1 MKKPRCS
8 KPFSEFNIRLLS
20 YLNILIIFFA
30 GRINL
35 VDLQQILN
43 VDFRHIEDKVT
54 EMVKQDKSLMLVLG
68 QLVDK

>member
-1 MKKPRCS
+1 MNYHSHQNEVVFC
-8 KPFSEFNIRLLS
+8 
-20 YLNILIIFFA
+20 FA

-54 EMVKQDKSLMLVLG
+54 DMVKQDRNLMLVLG
-68 QLVDK
+68 QLIDK

>member
-1 MKKPRCS
+1 MWEPIFRVLKYTIVIM
-8 KPFSEFNIRLLS
+8 FEYII
-20 YLNILIIFFA
+20 ILYT

>member
-1 MKKPRCS
+1 MKKIKCGKS
-8 KPFSEFNIRLLS
+8 FSEFIIQLS
-20 YLNILIIFFA
+20 SCLNILIIFYI

>member
-1 MKKPRCS
+1 MKKIKCG
-8 KPFSEFNIRLLS
+8 KPFSEFIIQLS
-20 YLNILIIFFA
+20 SRLNILIIFYI

>member
-1 MKKPRCS
+1 MKKIKCG
-8 KPFSEFNIRLLS
+8 KPFSEFIIQLS
-20 YLNILIIFFA
+20 SCLNILIIFYI